1 MTRFMVLTLDITWNN
16 MSLCKE
22 KIEKGAIRAFF
33 SKRRAGIHKW
43 MKRQMNKYIRRQS
56 KDISEDSLEP
66 KKRNCGWEF

>member
-1 MTRFMVLTLDITWNN
+1 

-22 KIEKGAIRAFF
+22 KIEKGSIRKLFA
-33 SKRRAGIHKW
+33 KPRAGIHKW

-56 KDISEDSLEP
+56 KDVGEDSLEP